1 MTVLELLEQRS
12 AILHGHFLLA
22 SGKHSDIYVQCQRAF
37 VQPEDTAFI
46 ASELVKKVEAK
57 LDIKNLTGV
66 VSPALGA
73 VVIGYEVA
81 RQLNKPFLFAERE
94 DGNLTFR
101 RGFEIQ
107 QNAHYLTVED
117 VFTTGGS
124 TLELV
129 NLVKNLGGIVDF
141 ALAVVQRQKEII
153 LPVPYDSLLF
163 LDLPIYDPESCP
175 LCKAG
180 LPLVKPGTKQR
191 QQKSTS

>member
-1 MTVLELLEQRS
+1 MTVLEILEKRG

-37 VQPEDTAFI
+37 VYPEDTAFI
-46 ASELVKKVEAK
+46 AKELIDKAQEQC
-57 LDIKNLTGV
+57 DIKNILGV

-73 VVIGYEVA
+73 VIIGYEVA
-81 RQLNKPFLFAERE
+81 RQLGKPFLFAERE
-94 DGNLTFR
+94 GGKLTFR

-107 QNAHYLTVED
+107 QNGHYLTVED

-129 NLVKNLGGIVDF
+129 NLVENMGGIVDY
-141 ALAVVQRQKEII
+141 ALAVVQRQKEIA
-153 LPVPYDSLLF
+153 LPVPHDSLVF
-163 LDLPIYDPESCP
+163 LNLPLYEPENCS

-180 LPLVKPGTKQR
+180 IPLVKPGTKQ
-191 QQKSTS
+191 QQKPSS